1 MKLAAFLLIIMFSVT
16 VRAQPKSL
24 SYNDS
29 IVLKKTFMTTNIL
42 PSDLLELH
50 RDFDFDGLR
59 MIAGKRD
66 ILESKLQ
73 KKTSWAE
80 GLRSRLKGTS
90 GQFRF

>member
-1 MKLAAFLLIIMFSVT
+1 MKLAAFLCIIMFSVT
-16 VRAQPKSL
+16 VRAQTKSL

-29 IVLKKTFMTTNIL
+29 IVLKKTIMTMAIL

-50 RDFDFDGLR
+50 RDFNFDGMR

-66 ILESKLQ
+66 ILESKLH

>member
-1 MKLAAFLLIIMFSVT
+1 MKLAAILFIIMFSAT
-16 VRAQPKSL
+16 VRAQSKSL

-29 IVLKKTFMTTNIL
+29 IVLKKTIMTRTIL

-50 RDFDFDGLR
+50 RDFNFDGMR

-66 ILESKLQ
+66 ILESKLN